1 MQSLMRNKVDVLA
14 IHLVYLSAYNDTQ
27 MFYSTEE
34 AERERHRQAL
44 ARARRSRERDL
55 YGSGSIVGAASS
67 VLRSLSS
74 KTSGL
79 LIQWNITIY
88 IYVNANVKL

>member
-1 MQSLMRNKVDVLA
+1 
-14 IHLVYLSAYNDTQ
+14 

-55 YGSGSIVGAASS
+55 HGSGSIVGAASS

-74 KTSGL
+74 ECRLCCCFQL
-79 LIQWNITIY
+79 LIELIAQLCTIQNTVEL
-88 IYVNANVKL
+88 IY